1 MFRRAKNFLA
11 DVLQQADMILLA
23 LCCAATLF
31 GITMVYSATRYMQ
44 TNRLVIIQGWRPCAG
59 RGAVSACLHGRPVRG
74 REKVEVADDVQ
85 LRASSSCC

>member
-31 GITMVYSATRYMQ
+31 GITMSTAPPAICRRTA
-44 TNRLVIIQGWRPCAG
+44 L
-59 RGAVSACLHGRPVRG
+59 
-74 REKVEVADDVQ
+74 
-85 LRASSSCC
+85 